1 MVFMTTVAF
10 SVCLFGVSSLRL
22 LSLRCVCFFRVR
34 CVCLFSVRSMS
45 FFRVRCV
52 CFFSMRLFSVR
63 CVHFRSVCIVPF
75 GFVPCRIETN
85 HHHDQ
90 THHGQSSGENFGF
103 LSKNK
108 HRRRHLN

>member
-1 MVFMTTVAF
+1 
-10 SVCLFGVSSLRL
+10 VCLFGVSSLRL
-22 LSLRCVCFFRVR
+22 LSLRCVSFFRVR
-34 CVCLFSVRSMS
+34 FFRMRCVSFFSVRSM
-45 FFRVRCV
+45 C
-52 CFFSMRLFSVR
+52 LFSVR

-90 THHGQSSGENFGF
+90 TDYGQSSGENFGF

>member
-1 MVFMTTVAF
+1 MTTVAF
-10 SVCLFGVSSLRL
+10 SVCLFGVRSVCLLSVRSMRL
-22 LSLRCVCFFRVR
+22 LSVRFFSVSLFSVR
-34 CVCLFSVRSMS
+34 CVCI
-45 FFRVRCV
+45 
-52 CFFSMRLFSVR
+52 FSMRLFSVR

-90 THHGQSSGENFGF
+90 TDYGQSSGENFGF